1 MGRYDYMN
9 IKVPEGKRPEEY
21 HYTQRR
27 ADILQNHIL
36 GSDPPTPWSVNQSEL
51 AKRYGVSQP
60 QISEDINN
68 HLKPYL
74 KDHLT
79 EHAEVDTH
87 AFIKDIAETI
97 RADAAELRTQGDY
110 DKASA
115 AERRALKAISEWWE
129 WMFST
134 GQKDRAPDKMEL
146 DHRMEVE
153 KRERKVYMNVDPT
166 QLPGVDRS
174 QMVGMAT
181 REDLGEGKAETALEN
196 GEEIEVE

>member
-97 RADAAELRTQGDY
+97 REDAHEMRMAGDY

-115 AERRALKAISEWWE
+115 AEKRALSAIHEWWE

-134 GQKDRAPDKMEL
+134 GQKDQAPDKMEV
-146 DHRMEVE
+146 DARMEVE

-181 REDLGEGKAETALEN
+181 GEDLDGEGEETDLAD
-196 GEEIEVE
+196 GAEIEVE